1 MADSFYGTGR
11 RKSSVARVTI
21 SEGNGNFTFNG
32 KDFEQYFPSPSMKMT
47 IEKPFKVV
55 SLDGK
60 FDMDVNVNGSG
71 LSSQSDAVALGIS
84 RALIKMDPE
93 LRPKLKKAGLLKE
106 MPVKLKERN
115 TVLKKLEEPN
125 NSLRDKKHIEEIFRY

>member
-1 MADSFYGTGR
+1 MADNFYGTGR

-32 KDFEQYFPSPSMKMT
+32 KNFEQYFPSPSMKMT

-55 SLDGK
+55 SLEGK

-71 LSSQSDAVALGIS
+71 LSAQSDAVALGIS
-84 RALIKMDPE
+84 RALIKMNPE
-93 LRPKLKKAGLLKE
+93 LRPKLKKAGLLTRDARK
-106 MPVKLKERN
+106 VERKKYG
-115 TVLKKLEEPN
+115 LKKARRAEQFTK
-125 NSLRDKKHIEEIFRY
+125 R

>member
-32 KDFEQYFPSPSMKMT
+32 KNFEQYFPSPSMKMT

-93 LRPKLKKAGLLKE
+93 LRPKLKKAGLLTRDARK
-106 MPVKLKERN
+106 VERKKYG
-115 TVLKKLEEPN
+115 LKKARRAEQFTK
-125 NSLRDKKHIEEIFRY
+125 R

>member
-1 MADSFYGTGR
+1 MADNFYGTGR

-32 KDFEQYFPSPSMKMT
+32 KNFEQYFPSPSMKMT
-47 IEKPFKVV
+47 IEKPFKIV
-55 SLDGK
+55 SLEGK

-71 LSSQSDAVALGIS
+71 LSAQSDAVALGIS

-93 LRPKLKKAGLLKE
+93 LRPKLKKAGLLTRDARK
-106 MPVKLKERN
+106 VERKKYG
-115 TVLKKLEEPN
+115 LKKARRAEQFTK
-125 NSLRDKKHIEEIFRY
+125 R

>member
-93 LRPKLKKAGLLKE
+93 LRPKLKKAGLLTRDARK
-106 MPVKLKERN
+106 VERKKYG
-115 TVLKKLEEPN
+115 LKKA
-125 NSLRDKKHIEEIFRY
+125 RRA

>member
-93 LRPKLKKAGLLKE
+93 LRPKLKKAGLLTRDARK
-106 MPVKLKERN
+106 VERKKYG
-115 TVLKKLEEPN
+115 LKKARRVEQFTK
-125 NSLRDKKHIEEIFRY
+125 R

>member
-55 SLDGK
+55 GLDGK

-93 LRPKLKKAGLLKE
+93 LRPKLKKAGLLTRDARK
-106 MPVKLKERN
+106 VERKKYG
-115 TVLKKLEEPN
+115 LKKARRAEQFTK
-125 NSLRDKKHIEEIFRY
+125 R

>member
-1 MADSFYGTGR
+1 MADNFYGTGR

-32 KDFEQYFPSPSMKMT
+32 KNFEQYFPSPSMKMT

-55 SLDGK
+55 SLEGK

-71 LSSQSDAVALGIS
+71 LSAQSDAVALGIS

-93 LRPKLKKAGLLKE
+93 LRPKLKKAGLLTRDARK
-106 MPVKLKERN
+106 VERKKYG
-115 TVLKKLEEPN
+115 LKKARRAEQFTK
-125 NSLRDKKHIEEIFRY
+125 R

>member
-1 MADSFYGTGR
+1 MADNFYGTGR

-93 LRPKLKKAGLLKE
+93 LRPKLKKAGLLTRDARK
-106 MPVKLKERN
+106 VERKKYG
-115 TVLKKLEEPN
+115 LKKARRAEQFTK
-125 NSLRDKKHIEEIFRY
+125 R

>member
-1 MADSFYGTGR
+1 MADNFYGTGR

-55 SLDGK
+55 SLEGK

-93 LRPKLKKAGLLKE
+93 LRPKLKKAGLLTRDARK
-106 MPVKLKERN
+106 VERKKYG
-115 TVLKKLEEPN
+115 LKKARRAEQFTK
-125 NSLRDKKHIEEIFRY
+125 R